1 MSRLMLLAAACLAL
15 AVGPA
20 TAAPKPSPKPS
31 KEIRAA
37 IADRS
42 RPPSDSQRDVARHPA
57 DLLVF
62 AGVKRGQ
69 KIADYVPGGG
79 YFTRMFAKVAGPR
92 GHVYAVFPEFMA
104 KFETMDVE
112 TIQAL
117 VTEPGYSNV
126 SFATTPNDALKLPE
140 PLDLV
145 WTSDNYHD
153 MQFGLSH
160 DQIVALDKSVFA
172 ALKPGGVFLV
182 IDHVAAPG
190 SGWSVASTLHRIDP
204 EAIKADMAQAGFKLE
219 AESDVLRNPSDPHT
233 AVVFDPSIRGRTDQ
247 VVLKFRK
254 PK

>member
-20 TAAPKPSPKPS
+20 TAAPKPS

-37 IADRS
+37 VADRS
-42 RPPSDSQRDVARHPA
+42 RPPSDTQRDAARHPT

-69 KIADYVPGGG
+69 KIADYIPGGG
-79 YFTRMFAKVAGPR
+79 YFTRVFAKVAGPK
-92 GHVYAVFPEFMA
+92 GHVYAVFPEFLV
-104 KFETMDVE
+104 KFQAMDVE

-117 VTEPGYSNV
+117 ATDPGYSNV
-126 SFATTPNDALKLPE
+126 SVATTPSDALKLPE

-160 DQIVALDKSVFA
+160 DQIIALNRSVFA

-190 SGWSVASTLHRIDP
+190 AGWTVAATLHRIDP

-219 AESDVLRNPSDPHT
+219 GESDVLRNASDPHT

-247 VVLKFRK
+247 VVFKFRK